1 MSTSKAPQESTFNTG
16 TIYSDFSYTYFAL
29 ARSPP
34 LPFFSTS
41 RLLPSHS
48 KDYLF
53 TPFELKKRSSAFIW
67 TQILT
72 EMLARSLKGL
82 LRERMRQV
90 DPAGGARAYQKAA
103 CEFYNLVLADRY
115 MPYKGE
121 RSKGVSLL
129 FDRFWQ
135 VDVRLAVMLRY
146 GFVEGAVL
154 RATELQVGD
163 SMRDSVYVT
172 ILFESLQRSSGMYV
186 TRNAMRRIM
195 RIMVVT
201 GGMHGLTTPLKPS
214 DVIVGHVST
223 RCIDE
228 DALQSAAQAQMR
240 RDAEAA
246 TADGGETKKSGD
258 VAHDAAR
265 ALAATAERT
274 RAARDVAFDAAAS
287 DASTSLRV
295 RTAELL
301 PCDARSGQNEVDALT
316 PVYGPVSAQV
326 LFARMRLVASHLSD
340 GDATRALA
348 QQQTVHGLCENAV
361 FCSIDLGIASALQHA
376 HCLSITGDY
385 AGALSQ
391 LRRAELHLVAVYGQ
405 CDRIGKTSVLAG
417 AVVDGG
423 DAYRVNLTSGQHKQM
438 STQSYWLPGG
448 HPLLCVIYERQLE
461 AILSLHVD
469 DAAAGAILYS
479 ESWSNRVDAPFGVQ
493 RVRVQ

>member
-1 MSTSKAPQESTFNTG
+1 
-16 TIYSDFSYTYFAL
+16 
-29 ARSPP
+29 
-34 LPFFSTS
+34 
-41 RLLPSHS
+41 
-48 KDYLF
+48 
-53 TPFELKKRSSAFIW
+53 
-67 TQILT
+67 
-72 EMLARSLKGL
+72 
-82 LRERMRQV
+82 MRQV
-90 DPAGGARAYQKAA
+90 DPAGGTRAYQKAA

-121 RSKGVSLL
+121 RSKGVGLL

-135 VDVRLAVMLRY
+135 VDVRLAMMLRY
-146 GFVEGAVL
+146 GFVERAVL

-195 RIMVVT
+195 RVMVAT
-201 GGMHGLTTPLKPS
+201 AGMHGLTTPLKPS

-228 DALQSAAQAQMR
+228 DALQSAAQAQIR
-240 RDAEAA
+240 RDAEAARAA

-258 VAHDAAR
+258 VVHDAAR
-265 ALAATAERT
+265 ALATTAERT
-274 RAARDVAFDAAAS
+274 CVALEVVFDAAAS

-301 PCDARSGQNEVDALT
+301 PCDVRSAQNEVDALT

-361 FCSIDLGIASALQHA
+361 FCSIDLSIASALQHA
-376 HCLSITGDY
+376 HCLSVTGDY

-391 LRRAELHLVAVYGQ
+391 LRRAELNLVAVYGQ
-405 CDRIGKTSVLAG
+405 CDRMSWTSKLAG

-423 DAYRVNLTSGQHKQM
+423 GGDRVNLM
-438 STQSYWLPGG
+438 SRQNKHLSKQSYWLPGG

-479 ESWSNRVDAPFGVQ
+479 EAWSNKVGLPLGFQ